1 MTILGLWIELAIA
14 YLIINAIT
22 KKVTNK
28 LWKLKRDAI
37 AKVSAPVNKAYSEAI
52 AGKETFKDYVRDRI
66 MSKREELRKPKPMEK
81 EEKS

>member
-1 MTILGLWIELAIA
+1 MSIIALWVELAIA

-66 MSKREELRKPKPMEK
+66 MSKRERAK
-81 EEKS
+81 EENS